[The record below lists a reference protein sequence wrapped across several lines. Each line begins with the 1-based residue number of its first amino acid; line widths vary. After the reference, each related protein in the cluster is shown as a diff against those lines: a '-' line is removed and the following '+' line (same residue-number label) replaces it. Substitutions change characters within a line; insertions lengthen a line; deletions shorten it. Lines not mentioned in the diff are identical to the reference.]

1 MDVRSRYEASRY
13 HPAHHRYV
21 SADRPEV
28 VLKNGELFYVQH
40 ERQGH
45 SGAGLYYRDTRFW
58 QLVGWRLGEDI
69 PVLLSASVYDGSR
82 AQIDMTN
89 PEMVV
94 GGQVLPAHHLH
105 LRATI
110 LIADRLYYR
119 LRITNFSPFTVPIVL
134 RAEFAADFRDIFEI
148 RGAVRPHRGEL
159 NPPALGADR
168 LRFRYRGLDGLL
180 RETELIA
187 DPAPEAWD
195 VQDPERGSLSWR
207 LELFPHVKVYRCMA
221 VAVRAGDESPTVDWP
236 ETRLNRVFAGV
247 ALRQARANRSWID
260 QCTRIETDN
269 AIYNAM
275 LRQATLDMRAL
286 LTTYPGEGQ
295 IIEAGIPWYVAP
307 FGRDACI
314 TGIETLLLNPD
325 IARDS
330 LAFLARF
337 QGSAINPWRDE
348 EPGKILHELRRGEMA
363 RCGEIPHTPYYGSV
377 DSTLWWIIALYET
390 WQYTQDRAWLLRFE
404 EPLRRAYRWILSYGD
419 RDGDGLIEYAR
430 QSPRGLFN
438 QGWKDSEDAVLD
450 ENGRP
455 LTPPIALVEVQGYAY
470 YALQAASS
478 LFSVLGDWA
487 RAVAAKEAARQLQA
501 QFQRYFW
508 IPRTQSWVY
517 ALDAAK
523 RPVTVATSNW
533 GHLLFTGILHP
544 EQVAPLI
551 RRLMRPDLAGGFGIR
566 TLSTEAPYFNP
577 ISYHNGTVWPHDNA
591 IIAWG
596 MKAVG
601 ARHALAV
608 LGQQLYEAAN
618 YFEAGRLPELY
629 CGFHRQAGSGPV
641 HYPVACD
648 PQAWSAAVPFFFL
661 RLFLGIFVRE
671 NTIFI
676 SQPMLPPWTQR
687 VLLQNLRIAGS
698 RLSLEFVQS
707 DAAVSVNVIER
718 EGDAGL
724 VIEP

>member
-1 MDVRSRYEASRY
+1 MSRY

-28 VLKNGELFYVQH
+28 VLKNGELFYVQYSH
-40 ERQGH
+40 AGH
-45 SGAGLYYRDTRFW
+45 AGAGLYYRDTRFW
-58 QLVGWRLGEDI
+58 QFLGWQIGHETPI
-69 PVLLSASVYDGSR
+69 VLSASVYDGSR
-82 AQIDMTN
+82 AQIDFTN

-94 GGQVLPAHHLH
+94 GGQVVPAHHLH

-110 LIADRLYYR
+110 LVADRLYYR
-119 LRITNFSPFTVPIVL
+119 LRLTNFAGVPLPIVL
-134 RAEFAADFRDIFEI
+134 RAEFAADFRDIFEV

-159 NPPALGADR
+159 ESPVLGPDR

-180 RETELIA
+180 RETEIRP
-187 DPAPEAWD
+187 DPAPDAWD
-195 VQDPERGSLSWR
+195 VPEPGRAAMSYR
-207 LELFPHVKVYRCMA
+207 IQLEPHVKVYRCFG
-221 VAVRAGDESPTVDWP
+221 VAVEIGG
-236 ETRLNRVFAGV
+236 ETPSVEWNEPRLGRVFAAV
-247 ALRQARANRSWID
+247 ALRQARANRAWID
-260 QCTRIETDN
+260 QCTHIETDN
-269 AIYNAM
+269 AIYNGM

-295 IIEAGIPWYVAP
+295 VIEAGIPWYVAP

-325 IARDS
+325 IAKSS
-330 LAFLARF
+330 LRFLARF
-337 QGSAINPWRDE
+337 QGTAINPWRDE

-390 WQYTQDRAWLLRFE
+390 WLFTQDRNWLLEFE

-450 ENGRP
+450 ETGRP

-470 YALQAASS
+470 YALNAAAA
-478 LFSVLGDWA
+478 LFAELGDWA
-487 RAVAAKEAARQLQA
+487 RSVAAREAARQLQA

-508 IPRTQSWVY
+508 LPKLGTY
-517 ALDAAK
+517 AFALDAAK
-523 RPVTVATSNW
+523 RPVSVATSNM
-533 GHLLFTGILHP
+533 GHLLFTGILPP
-544 EQVAPLI
+544 EQVQPLV
-551 RRLMRPDLAGGFGIR
+551 RRLLRPDLASGFGIR
-566 TLSTEAPYFNP
+566 TLSTEAPFYNP

-591 IIAWG
+591 LIAWG
-596 MKAVG
+596 FKVAG
-601 ARHALAV
+601 ARQALAA

-618 YFEAGRLPELY
+618 YFEGGRLPELY
-629 CGFHRQAGSGPV
+629 CGFHRQAGNGPV

-661 RLFLGIFVRE
+661 RLFLGLSVRE
-671 NTIFI
+671 RTVYVV
-676 SQPMLPPWTQR
+676 QPMLPPWTRR
-687 VLLQNLRIAGS
+687 VVIEHLEVAGS
-698 RLSLEFVQS
+698 RMSLEFLQNG
-707 DAAVSVNVIER
+707 AAVSVNVLAR
-718 EGDAGL
+718 EGHARL
-724 VIEP
+724 VIQP